1 MSQRTLS
8 GRITT
13 SGRTLN
19 NDVLDYATLSGSQT
33 LTNKLL
39 STGCSYQG
47 NPIDQQYLS
56 LTGIVDLNTAQSLTN
71 KSLGSGCS
79 YTGNSISKTHLDN
92 TLVDKDSSQTL
103 TNKEIGS
110 NSSYTGS
117 RINIANLDESI
128 VDKTTSQTVTNK
140 TLQNSSLNHNSNQ
153 TTNIG
158 TNTQQTYINGHLNV
172 DTNTQRG
179 IVRYINDDNHSIFLR
194 RAVDG
199 TDNTMSFYEFG
210 TIDFYCGNGSNI
222 QFNNM
227 PRRLRISNAGTNFF
241 TNTISIENSE
251 SGSNATGYAQ
261 VLFTNNNQ
269 PSNNFCALRLT
280 GVNDNSNDKF
290 INFYSDQISGGTD
303 FYTMNLSTGQHDFTS
318 KTAINLVIGSGSSY
332 TGGDIDKTY
341 LDDTLVDTN
350 STQSLTNK
358 TIGSGSSYTGS
369 AISKTYLDTS
379 LVDLNSS
386 ETLTNKTL
394 GTGCSIP
401 YAQVTGTPTTA
412 DFFELIPNETVHI
425 REKSPIESLTMTK
438 FVGNLTGNI
447 TGNISSEGS
456 VVITGNTS
464 IDLKK
469 SDNTPVGVRFYEG
482 ANYTEVKANSTLNS
496 NNTLTL
502 PTGTGTLARQED
514 LNGVTNPLEI
524 VSGNIRIKGLTT
536 LGTAGQIIKINSGGT
551 GFEYGASSSITANL
565 PLSITNNVLSLG
577 GLTAFGGV
585 GTVIGVDGNGTG
597 LTYYARTSNSDIE
610 QVIQNSITIST
621 AGLFNNPAT
630 VIGNSA
636 RNITMNCSG
645 LSVDG
650 PSFINL
656 KMGTDTRIGISN
668 TNTTIKN
675 TTVSLADENGTI
687 RFSITNSINI
697 SLNKLLISSVNSTM
711 EANAQ
716 FQVDTNAATKMV
728 LKTTATNQDVEL
740 AMINGNQS
748 GFIKYLASDNS
759 LNFNNFQRYIFRI
772 GAGTEVLNISST
784 RIRHPIETETNKQMY
799 FYKIDNTA
807 FDNANFRGKIFPGN
821 DGDFALIS
829 NNVHLRLHAGEVVGQ
844 VGTING
850 NNVSIQF
857 YVNGSERAYMNKTL
871 FIVNNFFQ
879 VNYNNFNSFTQFTS
893 NVPNAKVGFHF
904 YQGTNNFQLYLD
916 FSSSTLVSTC
926 NRFQINST
934 TPSITDSAGRG
945 LIFKTTT
952 GNFVGVQVGN
962 AVDKLSL
969 NFGSTGSVFVDSNGN
984 LYSETFTSHSWK
996 TGVGNLVFQS
1006 DRNLVIYDSNN
1017 SAIFASNTSTSDRD
1031 KKENIVELEQNE
1043 SIDIVKQLKTYRYNY
1058 KDDDEKTPQIGFM
1071 ADETKPLIPECVKT
1085 ISNGDKVSNLLFK
1098 ENIVPHL
1105 VNTIQYCLNK
1115 IESLEKQVEL
1125 LKSQ

>member
-128 VDKTTSQTVTNK
+128 VDKTTSQTVENK
-140 TLQNSSLNHNSNQ
+140 TLKNTSLNHNSNQ

-210 TIDFYCGNGSNI
+210 TIDFYTGNGSNI

-227 PRRLRISNAGTNFF
+227 PRRVRISNAGTNFF

-290 INFYSDQISGGTD
+290 INFFSDQISGGTD

-332 TGGDIDKTY
+332 TGNDIDKTY

-524 VSGNIRIKGLTT
+524 VGGNIRIKGLTT
-536 LGTAGQIIKINSGGT
+536 LGTAGQIIKINS
-551 GFEYGASSSITANL
+551 SL
-565 PLSITNNVLSLG
+565 HLSGIHQSFKLS
-577 GLTAFGGV
+577 F
-585 GTVIGVDGNGTG
+585 
-597 LTYYARTSNSDIE
+597 
-610 QVIQNSITIST
+610 
-621 AGLFNNPAT
+621 
-630 VIGNSA
+630 
-636 RNITMNCSG
+636 
-645 LSVDG
+645 
-650 PSFINL
+650 
-656 KMGTDTRIGISN
+656 
-668 TNTTIKN
+668 
-675 TTVSLADENGTI
+675 
-687 RFSITNSINI
+687 
-697 SLNKLLISSVNSTM
+697 
-711 EANAQ
+711 
-716 FQVDTNAATKMV
+716 
-728 LKTTATNQDVEL
+728 
-740 AMINGNQS
+740 
-748 GFIKYLASDNS
+748 
-759 LNFNNFQRYIFRI
+759 
-772 GAGTEVLNISST
+772 
-784 RIRHPIETETNKQMY
+784 
-799 FYKIDNTA
+799 
-807 FDNANFRGKIFPGN
+807 
-821 DGDFALIS
+821 
-829 NNVHLRLHAGEVVGQ
+829 
-844 VGTING
+844 
-850 NNVSIQF
+850 
-857 YVNGSERAYMNKTL
+857 
-871 FIVNNFFQ
+871 
-879 VNYNNFNSFTQFTS
+879 
-893 NVPNAKVGFHF
+893 
-904 YQGTNNFQLYLD
+904 QGT
-916 FSSSTLVSTC
+916 
-926 NRFQINST
+926 
-934 TPSITDSAGRG
+934 
-945 LIFKTTT
+945 
-952 GNFVGVQVGN
+952 
-962 AVDKLSL
+962 
-969 NFGSTGSVFVDSNGN
+969 
-984 LYSETFTSHSWK
+984 
-996 TGVGNLVFQS
+996 
-1006 DRNLVIYDSNN
+1006 
-1017 SAIFASNTSTSDRD
+1017 
-1031 KKENIVELEQNE
+1031 
-1043 SIDIVKQLKTYRYNY
+1043 
-1058 KDDDEKTPQIGFM
+1058 
-1071 ADETKPLIPECVKT
+1071 
-1085 ISNGDKVSNLLFK
+1085 
-1098 ENIVPHL
+1098 
-1105 VNTIQYCLNK
+1105 
-1115 IESLEKQVEL
+1115 
-1125 LKSQ
+1125 

>member
-1 MSQRTLS
+1 
-8 GRITT
+8 
-13 SGRTLN
+13 
-19 NDVLDYATLSGSQT
+19 
-33 LTNKLL
+33 
-39 STGCSYQG
+39 
-47 NPIDQQYLS
+47 
-56 LTGIVDLNTAQSLTN
+56 
-71 KSLGSGCS
+71 
-79 YTGNSISKTHLDN
+79 
-92 TLVDKDSSQTL
+92 
-103 TNKEIGS
+103 
-110 NSSYTGS
+110 
-117 RINIANLDESI
+117 
-128 VDKTTSQTVTNK
+128 
-140 TLQNSSLNHNSNQ
+140 
-153 TTNIG
+153 
-158 TNTQQTYINGHLNV
+158 
-172 DTNTQRG
+172 
-179 IVRYINDDNHSIFLR
+179 
-194 RAVDG
+194 
-199 TDNTMSFYEFG
+199 
-210 TIDFYCGNGSNI
+210 
-222 QFNNM
+222 
-227 PRRLRISNAGTNFF
+227 
-241 TNTISIENSE
+241 
-251 SGSNATGYAQ
+251 
-261 VLFTNNNQ
+261 
-269 PSNNFCALRLT
+269 
-280 GVNDNSNDKF
+280 
-290 INFYSDQISGGTD
+290 SGGTD

-332 TGGDIDKTY
+332 TGNDIDKTY

-524 VSGNIRIKGLTT
+524 VGGNIRIKGLTT

-565 PLSITNNVLSLG
+565 PLSITNNILSLG

-697 SLNKLLISSVNSTM
+697 SLNKLLISSTSSTM
-711 EANAQ
+711 EANSQ
-716 FQVDTNAATKMV
+716 FQVESTGGTKMV
-728 LKTTATNQDVEL
+728 LKTTATNQDVE
-740 AMINGNQS
+740 
-748 GFIKYLASDNS
+748 
-759 LNFNNFQRYIFRI
+759 
-772 GAGTEVLNISST
+772 
-784 RIRHPIETETNKQMY
+784 
-799 FYKIDNTA
+799 
-807 FDNANFRGKIFPGN
+807 
-821 DGDFALIS
+821 
-829 NNVHLRLHAGEVVGQ
+829 
-844 VGTING
+844 
-850 NNVSIQF
+850 
-857 YVNGSERAYMNKTL
+857 
-871 FIVNNFFQ
+871 
-879 VNYNNFNSFTQFTS
+879 
-893 NVPNAKVGFHF
+893 
-904 YQGTNNFQLYLD
+904 
-916 FSSSTLVSTC
+916 
-926 NRFQINST
+926 
-934 TPSITDSAGRG
+934 
-945 LIFKTTT
+945 
-952 GNFVGVQVGN
+952 
-962 AVDKLSL
+962 
-969 NFGSTGSVFVDSNGN
+969 
-984 LYSETFTSHSWK
+984 
-996 TGVGNLVFQS
+996 
-1006 DRNLVIYDSNN
+1006 
-1017 SAIFASNTSTSDRD
+1017 
-1031 KKENIVELEQNE
+1031 
-1043 SIDIVKQLKTYRYNY
+1043 
-1058 KDDDEKTPQIGFM
+1058 
-1071 ADETKPLIPECVKT
+1071 
-1085 ISNGDKVSNLLFK
+1085 
-1098 ENIVPHL
+1098 
-1105 VNTIQYCLNK
+1105 
-1115 IESLEKQVEL
+1115 
-1125 LKSQ
+1125 